1 MSIWTYTLVG
11 LLSGVAASMGFGGG
25 MVLLIYLTTIAGIP
39 QLMAQ
44 GVNLLFFLPI
54 ALISLIINLRSHLVD
69 LRGLLPSLITG
80 ALFAALF
87 SFVAR
92 FLGGAMLQ
100 KGFGV
105 LVVVAGLRE
114 LLKKKKDCR

>member
-1 MSIWTYTLVG
+1 MSIWTYALVG

-39 QLMAQ
+39 QLESQ

-92 FLGGAMLQ
+92 FLGGAMLR

-105 LVVVAGLRE
+105 LVVIAGARE

>member
-39 QLMAQ
+39 QLESQ

-92 FLGGAMLQ
+92 FLGGAMLR

-105 LVVVAGLRE
+105 LVVIAGTRE

>member
-1 MSIWTYTLVG
+1 MSIWTYALVG

-92 FLGGAMLQ
+92 FLGGDMLR

-105 LVVVAGLRE
+105 LVVIAGLRE
-114 LLKKKKDCR
+114 LFKKKKDCR

>member
-1 MSIWTYTLVG
+1 MSIWTYALVG

-39 QLMAQ
+39 QLESQ

-80 ALFAALF
+80 TLFAALF

-92 FLGGAMLQ
+92 FLGGAMLR

-105 LVVVAGLRE
+105 LVVIAGLRE
-114 LLKKKKDCR
+114 LFKKKKDCR

>member
-1 MSIWTYTLVG
+1 MSIWTYALVG
-11 LLSGVAASMGFGGG
+11 LLSGIAASMGFGGG

-92 FLGGAMLQ
+92 FLGGAMLR

-105 LVVVAGLRE
+105 LVVIAGLRE

>member
-1 MSIWTYTLVG
+1 MSIWTHALVG

-39 QLMAQ
+39 QLESQ

-87 SFVAR
+87 SFIAR
-92 FLGGAMLQ
+92 FLGGAMLR

-105 LVVVAGLRE
+105 LVVIAGLRE
-114 LLKKKKDCR
+114 LFKKKKDCR